1 MAKYMLLIRGG
12 NDSWAN
18 FTPEEVQQAT
28 QRYTDWTNE
37 LRASGSLVDADRLI
51 DGGVVVRKVDGQTK
65 VDGPYTET
73 KEMVGGY
80 YAIEASDEAAAT
92 EVAKGCPGL
101 DYGATVEVRAFWVW

>member
-12 NDSWAN
+12 NDAWAN
-18 FTPEEVQQAT
+18 FTPEELQQAM

-37 LRASGSLVDADRLI
+37 LRASGRLVDADRLTE
-51 DGGVVVRKVDGQTK
+51 GGVIVRKMDGQTK

-80 YAIEASDEAAAT
+80 YTIEAEDEAEAA
-92 EVAKGCPGL
+92 EIAKGCPGL
-101 DYGATVEVRAFWVW
+101 DHGSTVEVRAFWVW

>member
-12 NDSWAN
+12 NDAWAN
-18 FTPEEVQQAT
+18 FTPEEVQLAT

-37 LRASGSLVDADRLI
+37 LRASGSLVDGDRLI
-51 DGGVVVRKVDGQTK
+51 DGGVVVRKEAGQTK

-80 YAIEASDEAAAT
+80 YFIEASDEAAAT
-92 EVAKGCPGL
+92 EIAKGCPGL